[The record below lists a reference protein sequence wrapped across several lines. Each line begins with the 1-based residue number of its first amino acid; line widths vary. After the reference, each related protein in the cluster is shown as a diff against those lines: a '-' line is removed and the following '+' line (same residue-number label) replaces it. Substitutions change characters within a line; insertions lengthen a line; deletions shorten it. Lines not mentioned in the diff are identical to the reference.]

1 MENNEI
7 NSFNNIKIEEIF
19 NTYGTLVSD
28 AVDIDTNGIL
38 KSFDEILSSY
48 DVYDQKLEQVL
59 LNPLSCVIYFF
70 N

>member
-28 AVDIDTNGIL
+28 AVEIDTNGIL
-38 KSFDEILSSY
+38 KCFDEILSSF

-59 LNPLSCVIYFF
+59 LNPLSFIIYFL